1 MSYRLAGFLGGFG
14 AVLLLGSLPW
24 SLDLTGAFAAVGL
37 ADVVLGVVG
46 LAVSTL
52 TAIAGALVLADMW
65 ADADAARAWQQIYT
79 ELILLGEPAETA
91 PDSRI
96 GARYFGG
103 PQDERLRRVLL
114 AHRFEVP
121 VSPPNSAVECVPA
134 HADAKVACS
143 PNGVDAC
150 SEFSATIAH
159 IAAIAPA
166 DALANPAVIL
176 HHRAPKLIASSANRL
191 DKIGNASE
199 DRRRGHSRGPRTAS
213 KIRLVANARPSWDC
227 PGRRKT
233 GSHRPPAGRLVADVI
248 VLADR
253 DGRDQGRAIAEV
265 RAGITAPAQPGCRG
279 PPAAGSHQLRACEPE
294 STRGARGSRHRPR
307 TDAAT
312 APADP
317 TVVDDLGDRVPV
329 GVAELEV
336 VEAYGGDL
344 LRDLLT
350 AVGAGQ
356 DGQTS

>member
-1 MSYRLAGFLGGFG
+1 M
-14 AVLLLGSLPW
+14 
-24 SLDLTGAFAAVGL
+24 
-37 ADVVLGVVG
+37 
-46 LAVSTL
+46 
-52 TAIAGALVLADMW
+52 
-65 ADADAARAWQQIYT
+65 
-79 ELILLGEPAETA
+79 
-91 PDSRI
+91 
-96 GARYFGG
+96 
-103 PQDERLRRVLL
+103 
-114 AHRFEVP
+114 
-121 VSPPNSAVECVPA
+121 SPPNSAVECVPA

-294 STRGARGSRHRPR
+294 LTRGARGSRHRPR

-317 TVVDDLGDRVPV
+317 TVVDRSRRPRAGWRCR
-329 GVAELEV
+329 A
-336 VEAYGGDL
+336 GGGRGLSRRRSARFAHSGRRRSGRPDV
-344 LRDLLT
+344 LT
-350 AVGAGQ
+350 VGAESLRTCFACFG
-356 DGQTS
+356 S